1 MLWDIDD
8 PAIGETISVPGTP
21 IKIHG
26 CEDKAFRPA
35 PTLGQHTDDI
45 LKNIVHLTEEEI
57 ARLHEEGVI

>member
-35 PTLGQHTDDI
+35 PALGQHTDDI

-57 ARLHEEGVI
+57 ARLHEEGVV